1 MPGGRKQQGIIFH
14 PVLGYAIPPPV
25 PLAVQRRNARERTRV
40 KTVNQSYESLKA
52 HVPSA
57 ARHKRMSKVEIIK
70 HAMDYIERLQRM
82 VEQAEEECALS
93 SSNCQSSIS
102 GQQKMKVSSTRLV
115 TNPSLLHRRQQSM
128 LVPPHPHHQQSGQL
142 CGPAQKPLLDR
153 DANTKL
159 VETLLD
165 DELLEAIAEWQHS

>member
-82 VEQAEEECALS
+82 VEQAEETEEEAGLELNS
-93 SSNCQSSIS
+93 SSSAGPDSVVHHPSQECNTTTTAASYSPGSDSGYSSPDCPAS
-102 GQQKMKVSSTRLV
+102 CFPFSAPCPSQYQQATVLTDSQV
-115 TNPSLLHRRQQSM
+115 
-128 LVPPHPHHQQSGQL
+128 
-142 CGPAQKPLLDR
+142 LD
-153 DANTKL
+153 
-159 VETLLD
+159 
-165 DELLEAIAEWQHS
+165 AIVQWQDS

>member
-70 HAMDYIERLQRM
+70 HALDYIERLQRM
-82 VEQAEEECALS
+82 VEQAEETEEEAGLELNS
-93 SSNCQSSIS
+93 SSADPGSVLHPSQECDTTITAASYSPGSDSGYSSPDCPAS
-102 GQQKMKVSSTRLV
+102 CFPFSAPCPSQPCNQFQQATVLTDSQV
-115 TNPSLLHRRQQSM
+115 
-128 LVPPHPHHQQSGQL
+128 
-142 CGPAQKPLLDR
+142 LD
-153 DANTKL
+153 
-159 VETLLD
+159 
-165 DELLEAIAEWQHS
+165 AIVQWQDS